1 MVDHRIGD
9 GEMIDVGYWKER
21 LDKLD
26 DNAVWDVYADA
37 QEAGD
42 LSVEDLMREELER
55 RGAYGLPATG

>member
-1 MVDHRIGD
+1 
-9 GEMIDVGYWKER
+9 MIDVAYWKER

-26 DNAVWDVYADA
+26 DNAVWDVFANA

-55 RGAYGLPATG
+55 RGVYC